1 MIGYVRTVNSDRLM
15 KKETFISNL
24 AKAPYDPVKDFAP
37 VSQLAVLPFVLSVH
51 PSSPAKSVAELIN
64 LVKAKN

>member
-1 MIGYVRTVNSDRLM
+1 M